1 MEVSITVS
9 ILDLILNLD
18 QHLTELI
25 KEFGAG
31 IYAIIFGVIFC
42 ETGLV
47 VTPFLPGD
55 SLIFILGALAANGQ
69 INLVTIGAVLCLA
82 GILGNL
88 VNYRIGY
95 YVGPKVFH
103 ASKLRFIKI
112 EYLLRTQEFY
122 EKHGGKAVVIARFM
136 PIFRTFVPFVA
147 GIAKM
152 DVQRFF
158 IYNLVGSCSWVLV
171 FLMGGYLFGNIPLVE
186 KNFTLVVFG
195 VILVSLVPGLVAAI
209 AEKRKQISSKSN
221 NGI

>member
-1 MEVSITVS
+1 MEPSIAVSIM
-9 ILDLILNLD
+9 DLILNLD
-18 QHLTELI
+18 QHIAELI
-25 KEFGAG
+25 GQFGVG
-31 IYAIIFGVIFC
+31 IYAIIFAVIFC

-55 SLIFILGALAANGQ
+55 SLIFILGAFAASGD
-69 INLVTIGAVLCLA
+69 INLFTIGVILCLA
-82 GILGNL
+82 GVLGNL

-95 YVGPKVFH
+95 YIGPKIFQ
-103 ASKLRFIKI
+103 AERIRFIKM
-112 EYLLRTQEFY
+112 EYLIRTQEFY

-152 DVQRFF
+152 EGQRFF

-171 FLMGGYLFGNIPLVE
+171 FLFGGYLFGNIPIVE

-195 VILVSLVPGLVAAI
+195 VILVSLIPGLVAALL
-209 AEKRKQISSKSN
+209 EKRKKLSSEKS
-221 NGI
+221 